1 MKTYLLLCLFL
12 TNVALLLGQSSSNS
26 FSGHYQDQFLEQ
38 IIQDLEKR
46 YKFHFFYKKEW
57 FPNTPCSLKFDDL
70 TITQLAQ
77 HISQKSGLGTMVLNA
92 KNIVLAPKN
101 ELKKTYSKEYF
112 IAKYQPNNS
121 NSLITKTFTL
131 IGDSIQLKTNGA
143 VQIEG
148 IIKDAS
154 TEEPLISATILLEK
168 TDYSTI
174 TDANGKFTLSVPVG
188 VYQASIQS
196 IGYAPSTQNIRVYN
210 DGTWNPELF
219 PQTYELGEIVVAEK
233 ADDSNVTSAQVG
245 VTQLTTDAIKE
256 LPAFMGEA
264 DVVKSLL
271 TLPGVSTVGEGAT
284 GFNVRGGAID
294 QNLIM
299 QDEAMIFNSSHAL
312 GFFSIFN
319 PDAIRKVTLYKGN
332 IPAQFGGRLS
342 SVLDIETKNAD
353 FEQVQLSGGLGLF
366 SSKMTVEVPLK
377 KNKTSLLLSGRGA
390 YPDWLLKQVK
400 NIDVRKSSAFFYDF
414 NGKLTHLLGAGSSI
428 SLSHYQSFDR
438 LRFAD
443 DFGFEW
449 ANTTTSLQ
457 WQQILSPT
465 FSLEI
470 NAIHGGLDNR
480 LFEPTGVTA
489 FDLDSGL
496 EYYKGK
502 VNLFITSIP
511 QHEIH
516 LGMEGT
522 RYTSQPEI
530 LRQRGDISEI
540 TPIKV
545 IKDQGQEF
553 AAYINDEFSIND
565 RLSVSLGLRYSYFQ
579 QLGPETTLT
588 YQQGLPLSSATVI
601 DSTTITSG
609 KVQDY
614 GGFEP
619 RASLRFSLDKDKSI
633 KLSYN
638 HMRQYIHLLSNTT
651 AATPVDV
658 WQVSTQYIPPQIAN
672 NFSLG
677 YFQNFKENLWESSFE
692 IYYRRLPQLIEYKDF
707 AQLLLK
713 EHLETEILVG
723 KGWAY
728 GAELSLTKT
737 AGRMKG
743 RLSYTFSR
751 SFREVKGNTG
761 SETINGGDRFPAN
774 FDQPHNFKLNT
785 QIELSKKASFSINFA
800 YNTGRPIT
808 VPTAAYT
815 VNGIFVADYS
825 SRNQFR
831 IPDYHRLDIAYTLVP
846 RAIRKGRYQGSW
858 TLSIY
863 NLYGRKNAFSV
874 FFRRGEFGQPEA
886 FKLSVLGAA
895 FPALTYNMTL

>member
-1 MKTYLLLCLFL
+1 MKTYFLLYFFFASTTLLLAQPA
-12 TNVALLLGQSSSNS
+12 TNS
-26 FSGHYQDQFLEQ
+26 FNGSYQNQTLEQ
-38 IIQDLEKR
+38 IIQDLEHR
-46 YKFHFFYKKEW
+46 YALHFFYKKEW
-57 FPNTPCSLKFDDL
+57 LSNQAYALQFDSLN
-70 TITQLAQ
+70 ITQLAQ
-77 HISQKSGLGTMVLNA
+77 QLSQKSTLGTMILNA
-92 KNIVLAPKN
+92 QCIVLAPKK
-101 ELKKTYSKEYF
+101 ELNKTYSTDYF
-112 IAKYQPNNS
+112 IAKYQSNNNS
-121 NSLITKTFTL
+121 FTNKIFTS
-131 IGDSIQLKTNGA
+131 IGDSSQLKTSGTA
-143 VQIEG
+143 LIQGV
-148 IIKDAS
+148 IKDAS
-154 TEEPLISATILLEK
+154 TEEPLINATILLEK
-168 TDYSTI
+168 TDYSAVTN
-174 TDANGKFTLSVPVG
+174 TNGAFKFEVPVG
-188 VYQASIQS
+188 RYQANLQS
-196 IGYAPSTQNIRVYN
+196 IGYESITQNIHVWN
-210 DGTWNPELF
+210 DGIWNPELF
-219 PQTYELGEIVVAEK
+219 PQTYELGEIVVAEQ
-233 ADDSNVTSAQVG
+233 ANDNNVTSAQVG
-245 VTQLTTDAIKE
+245 VTQLSTQAIKE

-299 QDEAMIFNSSHAL
+299 QDEGMIFNSSHAL

-319 PDAIRKVTLYKGN
+319 PDAIREVTLYKGN

-353 FEQVQLSGGLGLF
+353 FEKIQLSGGLGLF

-457 WQQILSPT
+457 WKQILSPT
-465 FSLEI
+465 FSLEL
-470 NAIHGGLDNR
+470 NAIRGGLDNR

-489 FDLDSGL
+489 FNLDSGL
-496 EYYKGK
+496 NYYKGK
-502 VNLFITSIP
+502 VNLFISAIP

-516 LGMEGT
+516 LGVEGT
-522 RYTSQPEI
+522 RYISSPEI
-530 LRQRGDISEI
+530 LQQRGDVSEI
-540 TPIKV
+540 TPLEV
-545 IKDQGQEF
+545 SKDQGQEL
-553 AAYINDEFSIND
+553 AVYINDEFSLNE
-565 RLSVSLGLRYSYFQ
+565 RLSLSLGLRYSYFQ
-579 QLGPETTLT
+579 QLGPETALT
-588 YQQGLPLSSATVI
+588 YQEGLPISSVYVI
-601 DSTTITSG
+601 DSTTVSSG

-614 GGFEP
+614 GGIEP
-619 RASLRFSLDKDKSI
+619 RASLRFSLAKDRSI

-658 WQVSTQYIPPQIAN
+658 WQLSTRYIPPQVAN

-677 YFQNFKENLWESSFE
+677 YFQNFKDNLWEYSFE
-692 IYYRRLPQLIEYKDF
+692 VYYRNLPKLIEYKDF

-713 EHLETEILVG
+713 EHIETEVLIG

-751 SFREVKGNTG
+751 SFREVKGNTIN
-761 SETINGGDRFPAN
+761 ETINGGDRFPAN
-774 FDQPHNFKLNT
+774 FDQPHNFKFNT
-785 QIELSKKASFSINFA
+785 QIELSKKTTFSLNFA

-825 SRNQFR
+825 LRNQFR

-874 FFRRGEFGQPEA
+874 FFRRGEFGQPQA